1 MATNTTFRLLQP
13 RPLVETGAPRLQY
26 ERTYLLLHPGAD
38 GQFVQRMLELAPVV
52 SRWTIGGSAD
62 DAGIG
67 GLNVRRVIAL
77 RPGDWPGSDNGS
89 GLEDFFCRF
98 YPGVT
103 FWPLDWENELQLRGR
118 LLAYSLR
125 ETGFSLAYPTT
136 HLPPQVVEGF
146 GEPLAE
152 RGSWQTWLGLT
163 SSWFTCGDE
172 VLSATDGVVVEAGW
186 HGNQGGLG
194 YRVRVK
200 TAAPDGREVCIRY
213 APLIGEDGFYVGIGD
228 SVAAGQKLG
237 RPGQLAGGDVLR
249 VEVQVDDAFV
259 DPALLIDWP
268 AQAAQPAPTETP
280 RIIGDKV
287 LVSPQFIE
295 RQGTEK
301 ALVINADRPGAPRP
315 ETPPAATAVILPPIA
330 DMVERLDWRAAA
342 AIAASP
348 QTLLAETA
356 AFAALPQAWQVIAVN
371 PAAWEESTQTQL
383 RRRASSTVRT
393 IEATTPWE
401 MALYLL
407 PALEGDIALAQTD
420 SRWAHYDFG
429 EQPGPS
435 GSTIGSYG
443 CFVTALAIVLRKH
456 YRRDITPP
464 LLDKL
469 LVAARAA
476 YFDDNMLAWEGVV
489 PLFPLFDDYIKDN
502 RMRSAAELQ
511 RLLEAGWE
519 VILRRADGGHFVYLE
534 AVADDTLQ
542 IIDTWD
548 GIRKQKPANAFAGI
562 RAAHLRQ
569 SAASSTART
578 LLVGLHDARGAEWMV
593 EQGFTEGCCLLPH
606 IVQRQPIQLDYR
618 HIQSAGITVICRLN
632 WGYADGTG
640 TLPPP
645 RDKTAFIDAVVR
657 TMRAAKGVDYFHVGN
672 EPNNPQEWPG
682 FGRSDEFP
690 LTAAY
695 VAEIYNAI
703 WQQVAG
709 QAKMGPPPLDPYYG
723 PHSDNGEW
731 WRTLLDQIEGADALF
746 LHAKTQTNDPAEVW
760 SQERFSDEPL
770 TWQYLHLRTVETALA
785 ARPERFRD
793 LPVFITELNPQH
805 LTVIGGPLGWQ
816 PDNSAWVGEAL
827 SYLSQLPIHGVV
839 FYRYELAGDQAPFGL
854 ENKPAILRAISSHAR
869 TTSRVSHIAH
879 RKSQLAYRTR
889 EAKGEK

>member
-1 MATNTTFRLLQP
+1 MSTDTTFRLLQP
-13 RPLVETGAPRLQY
+13 QPRADTGAPRLQY

-67 GLNVRRVIAL
+67 SLNVRRVIAL
-77 RPGDWPGSDNGS
+77 RPGDWPASDGVG
-89 GLEDFFCRF
+89 GLEDFFRRF

-103 FWPLDWENELQLRGR
+103 FWPLDWENDVQLKGR
-118 LLAYSLR
+118 LLAYSLL

-136 HLPPQVVEGF
+136 HVPPQIVESF
-146 GEPLAE
+146 GDPLPE
-152 RGSWQTWLGLT
+152 RESWQTWLGLS

-172 VLSATDGVVVEAGW
+172 VLAATDGVVVEAGW

-200 TAAPDGREVCIRY
+200 TTAPDGREVCIRY
-213 APLIGEDGFYVGIGD
+213 APFIGEDGFYVGIGD

-237 RPGQLAGGDVLR
+237 RPGQLASGEVLR
-249 VEVQVDDAFV
+249 VEVQVEGAFV

-268 AQAAQPAPTETP
+268 AQAVRADPMPMAAP
-280 RIIGDKV
+280 RIMGDKV
-287 LVSPQFIE
+287 LVSPQFID
-295 RQGTEK
+295 RQAAESK
-301 ALVINADRPGAPRP
+301 AVIIDAGRSSAPRP
-315 ETPPAATAVILPPIA
+315 ETPTAATAVILPPVA
-330 DMVERLDWRAAA
+330 DRVERLDWRAAA

-348 QTLLAETA
+348 QMWLAEA
-356 AFAALPQAWQVIAVN
+356 DASAALPQAWHVIAVN
-371 PAAWEESTQTQL
+371 PTAWGEDDQARL
-383 RRRASSTVRT
+383 RRRASGTVRT
-393 IEATTPWE
+393 VEATTPWE
-401 MALYLL
+401 MALHLL
-407 PALEGDIALAQTD
+407 PELEGDIALAQTD
-420 SRWAHYDFG
+420 SRWASYDFG

-435 GSTIGSYG
+435 GSTIGNYG

-456 YRRDITPP
+456 YRRDVTPP
-464 LLDKL
+464 ILDKL

-534 AVADDTLQ
+534 AVAGDTLQ

-548 GIRKQKPANAFAGI
+548 GTRRQKPANAFAGV
-562 RAAHLRQ
+562 RAAHLRPR
-569 SAASSTART
+569 AAPSTART

-593 EQGFTEGCCLLPH
+593 AQGITEGCCLVH
-606 IVQRQPIQLDYR
+606 HVVQRQPVQLDYR

-640 TLPPP
+640 TLPRPQ
-645 RDKTAFIDAVVR
+645 DKAAFIDAVVR
-657 TMRAAKGVDYFHVGN
+657 TMRVAKGVDYFHVGN

-682 FGRSDEFP
+682 FGRNDEFP
-690 LTAAY
+690 LTPAY
-695 VAEIYNAI
+695 VAGLYNAI
-703 WQQVAG
+703 WRQVVG

-731 WRTLLDQIEGADALF
+731 WTALLAQIEGADALF

-760 SQERFSDEPL
+760 SQERFSDDPL

-785 ARPERFRD
+785 ARPERFRS

-805 LTVIGGPLGWQ
+805 LTSIGGALGWQ
-816 PDNSAWVGEAL
+816 PDNSAWVDEAL
-827 SYLSQLPIHGVV
+827 SYLRQLPIHGVV
-839 FYRYELAGDQAPFGL
+839 FYRYERAGDQAPFGL
-854 ENKPAILRAISSHAR
+854 EDKPAILRAILNHAR
-869 TTSRVSHIAH
+869 TAPRVSHIAD
-879 RKSQLAYRTR
+879 RPAGNERQ
-889 EAKGEK
+889 